1 MMRTGPIEPR
11 YSRVMKKQTHRRLE
25 TRRADLRSPARS
37 ARSGSRFGT
46 AGRALTAHFETNDAT
61 TTRGTASESSMIRG
75 DRR

>member
-1 MMRTGPIEPR
+1 MMRTGSIVPR
-11 YSRVMKKQTHRRLE
+11 YSRVMKKQT
-25 TRRADLRSPARS
+25 TVAWRRAGQPRSPARS

-46 AGRALTAHFETNDAT
+46 AGRALPAHFETNDAT